1 MVKEFN
7 NTNLNIIRFDAI
19 HGANVVDTNPELVD
33 KHVNKFCKY
42 LCPRAV
48 IGCGMSH
55 VLVARHFLENDPNDF
70 CLVLEDDVKPLFTDL
85 NSEVNRCVNMMV
97 NQEQE
102 QQQSDILWD
111 IIKVYCH
118 GICSYDKE
126 SVTIP
131 NNLLTSST
139 AAYILSKTGAKKI
152 ANLKV
157 AWHIDKQFGAGDLN
171 VFLSTHPLFTS
182 YFDDSSTSEKGY
194 LMSFV
199 PELTFGEHD
208 PPLNY
213 IMGIKVLYEP
223 LTGIDIIGCHIFL
236 CVVLILILLLVCYC
250 FNFNEGSIVEEY
262 R

>member
-1 MVKEFN
+1 MEKEFN

-19 HGANVVDTNPELVD
+19 HGTSIVNNDPELVN

-42 LCPRAV
+42 FCPRAV

-55 VLVARHFLENDPNDF
+55 VLVAKYFLENDPNDF
-70 CLVLEDDVKPLFTDL
+70 CLILEDDVKPLFTDL
-85 NSEVNRCVNMMV
+85 NSEVNRCVNMMAQ
-97 NQEQE
+97 QELDTQ
-102 QQQSDILWD
+102 WD

-118 GICSYDKE
+118 GICSYDEE
-126 SVTIP
+126 SITIP
-131 NNLLTSST
+131 SNLLTSST

-182 YFDDSSTSEKGY
+182 YFEDSSTSEKGY

-199 PELTFGEHD
+199 PDLTFGDHD

-236 CVVLILILLLVCYC
+236 CVVLILVLVSLYYC
-250 FNFNEGSIVEEY
+250 WSEGSFEEY
-262 R
+262 Q